1 MRRLDELDAYVRE
14 LEAKFQRHTETAGAA
29 AEAQVEYQIPGDL
42 GRVRMTAARKLL
54 AIDLDATGLR
64 YTTAKALGAQLLAAV
79 KAAEEQADA
88 VRASR
93 LGR

>member
-14 LEAKFQRHTETAGAA
+14 LEAKFQRHADA
-29 AEAQVEYQIPGDL
+29 AEAVAEAKVDYRIPGDL
-42 GRVRMTAARKLL
+42 GRVRMTAAKQLL
-54 AIDLDATGLR
+54 AIELDAAGLR

-79 KAAEEQADA
+79 KAAETQADA
-88 VRASR
+88 ARVSR